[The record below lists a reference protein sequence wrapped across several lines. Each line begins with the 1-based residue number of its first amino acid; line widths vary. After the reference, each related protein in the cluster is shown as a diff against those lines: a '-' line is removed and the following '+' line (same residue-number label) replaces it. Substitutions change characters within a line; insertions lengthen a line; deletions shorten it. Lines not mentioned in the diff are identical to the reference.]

1 MLLPSEIEGLLRED
15 VPYLD
20 LTSRLLGVRRQ
31 PARMVLLAR
40 QTGVAAGLC
49 AATDLLRHLG
59 LEVQS
64 QLDDG
69 EAVLPGVALLTAWG
83 EAGALHMGYR
93 QAVNLV
99 ESMSGIATAT
109 RSMVEAAQ
117 AINPEI
123 RVVVPRQSFPGS
135 RHLVSAAVVAGG
147 GWPYRLG
154 LSETVVIGPEH
165 LQFIGG
171 IHGLT
176 PRLERLRRDAG
187 GKRIAVEVQSET
199 DAVRLARAGVD
210 IVVLKNMP
218 LSAMADVAKT
228 LHRVSKQLLIATEAD
243 IGLHNVALYAASGVD
258 LLVTS
263 TPMHAAP
270 AIVEASWSMA
280 QPFHI
285 APLGAFQYE
294 LAQPTEQAKPDY
306 SVYSSF
312 DSFADLAGVRR
323 IG

>member
-31 PARMVLLAR
+31 PARMALLAR
-40 QTGVAAGLC
+40 HAGVAAGLC
-49 AATDLLRHLG
+49 AATDLLRHLV
-59 LEVQS
+59 LEVENQVE
-64 QLDDG
+64 DG
-69 EAVLPGVALLTAWG
+69 EAILPGATLLTAWG

-93 QAVNLV
+93 QAINLV
-99 ESMSGIATAT
+99 ASLSGIASAT
-109 RSMVEAAQ
+109 RALAETAQ

-135 RHLVSAAVVAGG
+135 RHLVASAVVAGG

-154 LSETVVIGPEH
+154 LSETVVIGREH

-171 IHGLT
+171 IQGLT

-187 GKRIAVEVQSET
+187 GKRIAVEAQNET
-199 DAVRLARAGVD
+199 DAIRLARAGVD
-210 IVVLKNMP
+210 VVVLNHMP
-218 LSAMADVAKT
+218 LSLIADLAKT
-228 LHRVSKQLLIATEAD
+228 LHRCAPQLMLAAEGD
-243 IGLHNVALYAASGVD
+243 IGPANIALYAASGVD

-270 AIVEASWSMA
+270 ASVEASWSMA
-280 QPFHI
+280 QPLHM
-285 APLGAFQYE
+285 APLGALQNQT
-294 LAQPTEQAKPDY
+294 AQPTTQAADFSAY
-306 SVYSSF
+306 SAF
-312 DSFADLAGVRR
+312 DSFVDLAGVRR
-323 IG
+323 IS